1 MSPSYALQWQW
12 RLCIDLRMLNVW
24 NNGCRVGAPWTNSA
38 YVYIGI
44 AWIRVIGVR
53 CSIIKVVVI
62 WFSSCA
68 VPTHCNDNDG
78 SVVILADWMYATG
91 VVLALDKQL
100 VRSYCCV
107 CTWIGRCYVLAI
119 DAIWS
124 CNLTLVHTSY
134 TTITMTGLHR
144 SSCMQCISF
153 WPWANSA
160 YVYNAWIYV
169 LLVFDAVI
177 SPSWALMRSLNIW
190 NGCRIGLLNK

>member
-1 MSPSYALQWQW
+1 MTMTDLCWSWLIECMQRVLFW
-12 RLCIDLRMLNVW
+12 R
-24 NNGCRVGAPWTNSA
+24 
-38 YVYIGI
+38 
-44 AWIRVIGVR
+44 
-53 CSIIKVVVI
+53 
-62 WFSSCA
+62 
-68 VPTHCNDNDG
+68 
-78 SVVILADWMYATG
+78 
-91 VVLALDKQL
+91 ALDKQL

-190 NGCRIGLLNK
+190 NGCRIGPLNKQAVRWYCLDWAVLQVVDAVWFRNLTLWFAV